1 MIMQY
6 SILSQI
12 NPFVKRKKEKFEKYF
27 SLQNI
32 NPKDWP
38 RGNEQNPTKTALAV
52 FDVGETIPRINR
64 RLDAD
69 LVILSGAGV
78 EEGGSLN
85 STTKSLRS
93 RSFRS

>member
-1 MIMQY
+1 MLY
-6 SILSQI
+6 YHKFALLSRG
-12 NPFVKRKKEKFEKYF
+12 KRKILKNVF

-32 NPKDWP
+32 NPKDRP
-38 RGNEQNPTKTALAV
+38 RGNKTQQKQLAV

-64 RLDAD
+64 RLNAD

>member
-1 MIMQY
+1 MFFR
-6 SILSQI
+6 S
-12 NPFVKRKKEKFEKYF
+12 
-27 SLQNI
+27 
-32 NPKDWP
+32 
-38 RGNEQNPTKTALAV
+38 KTSTQRIGRAETNKTQQKQLAV

-64 RLDAD
+64 RLNAD